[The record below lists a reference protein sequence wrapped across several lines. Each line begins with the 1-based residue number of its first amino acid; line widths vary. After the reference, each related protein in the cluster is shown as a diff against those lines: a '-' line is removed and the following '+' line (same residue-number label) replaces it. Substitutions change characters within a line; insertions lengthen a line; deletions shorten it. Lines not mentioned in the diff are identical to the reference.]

1 MKCKQK
7 SSLLA
12 ALVIAALCQPV
23 WAAEPD
29 ITQTR
34 PGDGYNLDAA
44 MRQKPAP
51 PDTRSPVEKPDESVQ
66 PEQEQGSDVKFLLTK
81 LNIDP
86 SEILTKAEITA
97 ITAKYE
103 GREVSVKEVNAAV
116 QEINQLYAQKQ
127 NVIARAVLLPQKVQD
142 GVVNIKLAESHVGK
156 YRIEGTK
163 YTSDEYLTQRMAL
176 KGGDLLKLDQLEQD
190 VIRFNKTNGMQLKV
204 VLIKGEKF
212 GTTDVILKAAEQPR
226 QEGVLFS
233 DNAGSESTGEY
244 RQGAVWTLNSLCG
257 GGDSLSLNTTYS
269 RGNTGGGI
277 SYQVPIDYMG
287 TQLGFSYS
295 KNQDDIV
302 SGLFQSLQI
311 SGESTDASISIN
323 HPFTTT
329 LSTKRNLYGE
339 IHQKKSDTYFSDVN
353 LQGFTVKSAV
363 LGLSEQKYY
372 SRGMIYQNFSLTT
385 GYAYTDFNAT
395 NTRQAFSK
403 FNFSYANRMAVKN
416 NCAILLRASGQ
427 YNGHRRKNLSST
439 EQFTLGGFSTVRGYK
454 EGALPGGDSGYFLSG
469 EFHFPMGKTEGVAFI
484 DHGGAFSYNGETTPN
499 NRDCYLTS
507 MGVGV
512 IASIAKNTS
521 LQVFLGVPIVNG
533 KYNDGARCHFYLQH
547 LL

>member
-12 ALVIAALCQPV
+12 ALIIVALCQPV

-44 MRQKPAP
+44 LRQKPAP
-51 PDTRSPVEKPDESVQ
+51 PDTSSPVAKPAVPEQPESV
-66 PEQEQGSDVKFLLTK
+66 QGSDVKFLLTK

-86 SEILTKAEITA
+86 SEILSKAEIAA

-103 GREVSVKEVNAAV
+103 GREVSLQEISTAV
-116 QEINQLYAQKQ
+116 GEINQLYAKKQ
-127 NVIARAVLLPQKVQD
+127 NFIARAVLLPQKVQD
-142 GVVNIKLAESHVGK
+142 GVVNIKLAESHIGK
-156 YRIEGTK
+156 YRIEGTQ
-163 YTSDEYLTQRMAL
+163 YTSGEYLTQRMAL
-176 KGGDLLKLDQLEQD
+176 KDGDLLKLDQLEQD
-190 VIRFNKTNGMQLKV
+190 VIRFNKTNGTQLRV
-204 VLIKGEKF
+204 ILAKGEKF

-226 QEGVLFS
+226 QQGILFS
-233 DNAGSESTGEY
+233 DNAGSDSTGEY
-244 RQGAVWTLNSLCG
+244 RQGAVWTINSLRG

-329 LSTKRNLYGE
+329 LNSKRNLYGE
-339 IHQKKSDTYFSDVN
+339 LHRKTSDTYFSSAKLNDV
-353 LQGFTVKSAV
+353 TVKSAV
-363 LGLSEQKYY
+363 VGLSEQKYY

-385 GYAYTDFNAT
+385 GYAYTGFNSAT
-395 NTRQAFSK
+395 ARQSFNK
-403 FNFSYANRMAVKN
+403 FNFSYADRIAVEH

-427 YNGHRRKNLSST
+427 YNGRRKKNLAST
-439 EQFTLGGFSTVRGYK
+439 EQITLGGFSTVRGYK
-454 EGALPGGDSGYFLSG
+454 EGALTGDSGYFLSG
-469 EFHFPMGKTEGVAFI
+469 EFHFPLGKTEGVAFI

-499 NRDCYLTS
+499 NRDCYMTS

-512 IASIAKNTS
+512 IAGVAKDTS
-521 LQVFLGVPIVNG
+521 LQVFLGIPVANG
-533 KYNDGARCHFYLQH
+533 KYNDGARCHFYLQRS
-547 LL
+547 L